1 MYDYIEELQGQVKS
15 NVSAHQNAFFDK
27 FKGEMY
33 NIRMKYR
40 DLQKNIN
47 DNLKKMKLDTI
58 NKEIIDRKVE
68 RDWFKNE
75 CTKLDTQCFQKQE
88 KLVKIKNMNNELH
101 QEKKFIQEQ
110 I

>member
-1 MYDYIEELQGQVKS
+1 
-15 NVSAHQNAFFDK
+15 
-27 FKGEMY
+27 MY

-75 CTKLDTQCFQKQE
+75 CTKLDTQCF
-88 KLVKIKNMNNELH
+88 
-101 QEKKFIQEQ
+101 
-110 I
+110 